1 MKSSSSP
8 PAVSDFNEIEAAPKF
23 IAADRGDGL
32 VRART
37 IMKEAKNLEFTEL
50 RILLHGLT
58 IRCALGGYF
67 RYALCKIN
75 RRNPIQ
81 GL

>member
-1 MKSSSSP
+1 LAELKSSESIG
-8 PAVSDFNEIEAAPKF
+8 IEAAQKF
-23 IAADRGDGL
+23 IAADLGDG
-32 VRART
+32 VVSART
-37 IMKEAKNLEFTEL
+37 IMKVAKHLALTEL
-50 RILLHGLT
+50 RFLLHGLT

-67 RYALCKIN
+67 RGALCKIN

>member
-1 MKSSSSP
+1 LAELKSSESI
-8 PAVSDFNEIEAAPKF
+8 EIEAAQKF
-23 IAADRGDGL
+23 IAADLGDG
-32 VRART
+32 VVSART
-37 IMKEAKNLEFTEL
+37 MMKQAKHLALTEL
-50 RILLHGLT
+50 RFLLHGLT

-75 RRNPIQ
+75 RHNPIQ

>member
-1 MKSSSSP
+1 LAELKSSESI
-8 PAVSDFNEIEAAPKF
+8 EIEAAKKF
-23 IAADRGDGL
+23 IAADLGDGVL
-32 VRART
+32 SART
-37 IMKEAKNLEFTEL
+37 MMKEAKHLALTEL
-50 RILLHGLT
+50 RFLLHGLT

-75 RRNPIQ
+75 RRNPIW